1 MSKKSDSKSEQLN
14 LFTPAMGE
22 ITAAKD
28 QIDLMGYPF
37 FSLSKKKRITPIE
50 YDDGRVRVLVTGQEK
65 HGIANIYDADI
76 LIYVASKI
84 MASQNKGTET
94 SRKIRMSKYDILE
107 FVGKGTSGRE
117 YKKLTESLER
127 LQSTSVSTTIQR
139 EDSRFKKRAMFSWIN
154 EWKAVERDGKP
165 VAIEFELSDWLY
177 QGIIEGKVLTL
188 PKGYFRILG
197 GLERF
202 MYKICRKVVGNNNGV
217 LQMKLSSIH
226 SRSGIVQKPARFRK
240 MIEKIVADQSIPDYW
255 IFLEENPNTND
266 MYVCGFSKKNYKTQ
280 EQAYKNISF
289 IALKELINNQ
299 GGFNGTI

>member
-1 MSKKSDSKSEQLN
+1 MSKKGNDKSEQLS
-14 LFTPAMGE
+14 LFTPVMGE

-28 QIDLMGYPF
+28 QIDLMAYPF

-84 MASQNKGTET
+84 MASQNRGAET

-127 LQSTSVSTTIQR
+127 LQSTSISTTIQR
-139 EDSRFKKRAMFSWIN
+139 ENSRFKKRAMFSWIN
-154 EWKAVERDGKP
+154 EWKAVEKDGKP
-165 VAIEFELSDWLY
+165 MAIEFELSDWLY

-188 PKGYFRILG
+188 PKGYFRISG

-202 MYKICRKVVGNNNGV
+202 LYKICRKVIGNNNGI
-217 LQMKLSSIH
+217 LKMRLSSIH
-226 SRSGIVQKPARFRK
+226 ARSGIVQKPARFQK
-240 MIEKIVADQSIPDYW
+240 MVEKIVSDQSIPDYW
-255 IFLEENPNTND
+255 IFLTEKSITGEV
-266 MYVCGFSKKNYKTQ
+266 YICGVSKKHYKNQ
-280 EQAYKNISF
+280 SEAYKNNSF
-289 IALKELINNQ
+289 IAFNDLID
-299 GGFNGTI
+299 GKRV